1 MNTII
6 ELNTQSIDLRDLKSV
21 ELCGTTSTMQGVHE
35 LKLRFLRGKE
45 IVFNSLAQDY
55 EILEPELHIPYPDYF
70 KAARAHSVL
79 KRAWGRYRDE
89 EKRLQLLRTVELELG
104 ILGLS

>member
-6 ELNTQSIDLRDLKSV
+6 ELNQQAIDLRDLKSI
-21 ELCGTTSTMQGVHE
+21 ELCGAPISGEGEHE

-45 IVFNSLAQDY
+45 ILFNELVKDY
-55 EILEPELHIPYPDYF
+55 QIVEPELHIPYPDYF

-79 KRAWGRYRDE
+79 KRAWSRYRDDE
-89 EKRLQLLRTVELELG
+89 ERKALLRTVEKELNMA
-104 ILGLS
+104 

>member
-6 ELNTQSIDLRDLKSV
+6 ELNQQAIDLRDLKSV
-21 ELCGTTSTMQGVHE
+21 ELCGAPIAEAGAHE

-45 IVFNSLAQDY
+45 LVFNEIAKDY
-55 EILEPELHIPYPDYF
+55 QIVEPEMHIPYPDYF

-79 KRAWGRYRDE
+79 KRAWSRYRQDE
-89 EKRLQLLRTVELELG
+89 ERKELLRIVELELN
-104 ILGLS
+104 LA

>member
-6 ELNTQSIDLRDLKSV
+6 ELNQQAIDLRDLKSV
-21 ELCGTTSTMQGVHE
+21 ELCGAPIAEAGVHE

-45 IVFNSLAQDY
+45 ILFNELAKDY
-55 EILEPELHIPYPDYF
+55 EVVEPELHIPYPDYF

-89 EKRLQLLRTVELELG
+89 EARRALLRTVELELG
-104 ILGLS
+104 IG